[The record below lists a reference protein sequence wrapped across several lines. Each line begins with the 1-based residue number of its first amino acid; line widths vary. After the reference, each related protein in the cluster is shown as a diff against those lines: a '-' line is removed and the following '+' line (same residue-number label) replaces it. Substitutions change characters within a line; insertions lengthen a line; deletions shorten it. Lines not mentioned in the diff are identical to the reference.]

1 MMSKMRRRL
10 ARKAAMEKLMMV
22 ASWLPPV
29 IVSGLAYYAIG
40 KWLLAAIKSGLVVRI
55 LLTVAKVYAA
65 LWGCA
70 ALILV
75 ISVVSGLA
83 LDPLN
88 RVWRELE
95 DRRDHRRRLP
105 SISRLHFTACFFL
118 CAEIQ
123 HIKPET

>member
-1 MMSKMRRRL
+1 MQKMKRRL
-10 ARKAAMEKLMMV
+10 ARKAAMERIMVV
-22 ASWLPPV
+22 ASWLPPIV
-29 IVSGLAYYAIG
+29 ISGLAYYAIG
-40 KWLLAAIKSGLVVRI
+40 KWVLAAIKSGLAVKI
-55 LLTVAKVYAA
+55 LVTIAKAYAA

-95 DRRDHRRRLP
+95 DRRNR
-105 SISRLHFTACFFL
+105 
-118 CAEIQ
+118 
-123 HIKPET
+123 

>member
-1 MMSKMRRRL
+1 MMPKLRRRL
-10 ARKAAMEKLMMV
+10 ACKAAMEKIVTV

-29 IVSGLAYYAIG
+29 IVSGCAYYTIG
-40 KWLLAAIKSGLVVRI
+40 KWVLAAIKSGLAVRI

-75 ISVVSGLA
+75 VSVVSGVA

-88 RVWRELE
+88 RAWRELE
-95 DRRDHRRRLP
+95 DRRDRRR
-105 SISRLHFTACFFL
+105 
-118 CAEIQ
+118 
-123 HIKPET
+123 